1 MMRRQTTMRPTMVKI
16 AVTILLPL
24 AAQAEE
30 PQVFYSS
37 SAEARAFFSLSAAER
52 ATYGTNDE
60 QKIEGEQSAGGVP
73 LSWQDSKARPHFVT
87 VKRIS
92 DGKTF
97 LWTQL
102 DKGTSLKVQ
111 NLEIG
116 FDYEWTAMDHCAKPL
131 GGGRFTVA
139 DVPPRVMEVPFVK
152 NMRDLG
158 GWKGLGGKRVRQG
171 RIYRSAWFDN
181 AARFKS
187 GKNYAI
193 TFSNAPLT
201 EDEKTNYVAGVS
213 VLRDSSRRI
222 LVNQLGLRTDLD
234 IRSPHETHGLPCS
247 PVGEAITFAKCPM
260 LAYGSMKG
268 EEGKRAFAAAFR
280 VLLDE
285 RNYPVDFHCAGGKDR
300 TGTLAFFA
308 NGLLGVSLEDL
319 KRDYEFTVL
328 GTSRKN
334 VNWHRDGMFAKLV
347 EAVEACEGATLT
359 EKFESYFRSCGFT
372 DEDIAKFRAQMLED

>member
-1 MMRRQTTMRPTMVKI
+1 MKSEVFA
-16 AVTILLPL
+16 AVAVLVGWMTPL
-24 AAQAEE
+24 AAQAEGN
-30 PQVFYSS
+30 QMFYSS
-37 SAEARAFFSLSAAER
+37 SAEARAFFALSAAER

-73 LSWQDSKARPHFVT
+73 LSWQDSAARPHFVT

-92 DGKTF
+92 DGRTF

-102 DKGTSLKVQ
+102 DKGTSLRVQ

-268 EEGKRAFAAAFR
+268 EDGKRAFAAAFR

-334 VNWHRDGMFAKLV
+334 INWHRDGMFVKLV

-359 EKFESYFRSCGFT
+359 EKFESYFKSCGFT
-372 DEDIAKFRAQMLED
+372 DEDIAKFRAQMLE

>member
-1 MMRRQTTMRPTMVKI
+1 MNSTMMTVVA
-16 AVTILLPL
+16 AVSLPVAAL
-24 AAQAEE
+24 AAES
-30 PQVFYSS
+30 QVFYSS
-37 SAEARAFFSLSAAER
+37 SAEARAFFALSAAER
-52 ATYGTNDE
+52 AVYGTNDA

-73 LSWQDSKARPHFVT
+73 LSWQDSAARPHFVT
-87 VKRIS
+87 VKRLP

-102 DKGTSLKVQ
+102 DKGTSLRVQ

-116 FDYEWTAMDHCAKPL
+116 FDYEWTAMDHCAKKL

-181 AARFKS
+181 AARFVS

-201 EDEKTNYVAGVS
+201 EDEKTNYVAGVNI
-213 VLRDSSRRI
+213 LRDSSKRV
-222 LVNQLGLRTDLD
+222 LLSQLGLRTDLD

-260 LAYGSMKG
+260 LAYGSMKD

-308 NGLLGVSLEDL
+308 NGILGVSLEDL
-319 KRDYEFTVL
+319 KRDYEFTLL
-328 GTSRKN
+328 GTPRKN
-334 VNWHRDGMFAKLV
+334 VTYHREKMFAKLV
-347 EAVEACEGATLT
+347 EAVEVCEGATLT

-372 DEDIAKFRAQMLED
+372 DEDIARFRAQMLE

>member
-1 MMRRQTTMRPTMVKI
+1 MNSTMMTVVV
-16 AVTILLPL
+16 AVSLPVAAL
-24 AAQAEE
+24 AAES
-30 PQVFYSS
+30 QVFYSS
-37 SAEARAFFSLSAAER
+37 SEEARAFFGLTAAER
-52 ATYGTNDE
+52 ATYGTSDAR
-60 QKIEGEQSAGGVP
+60 KIGTEEQSSGGVP
-73 LSWQDSKARPHFVT
+73 LEWRDSAARPHFVT
-87 VKRIS
+87 VKRLS

-97 LWTQL
+97 LWAQF

-139 DVPPRVMEVPFVK
+139 DVPPRVMTVPFVK

-158 GWKGLGGKRVRQG
+158 GWKGLGGRRVRQG

-181 AARFKS
+181 AARFVS

-201 EDEKTNYVAGVS
+201 EDEKTNYVAGVKI
-213 VLRDSSRRI
+213 LRDSSIRV
-222 LVNQLGLRTDLD
+222 LVSQLGLRTDLD

-247 PVGEAITFAKCPM
+247 PAGEAITFAKCPM
-260 LAYGSMKG
+260 LAYGSMKD

-308 NGLLGVSLEDL
+308 NGSLGVSLEDL
-319 KRDYEFTVL
+319 KRDYEFTLL
-328 GTSRKN
+328 GTPRKN
-334 VNWHRDGMFAKLV
+334 ITHHREKMFAKLV
-347 EAVEACEGATLT
+347 ESVEVCEGASLT

-372 DEDIAKFRAQMLED
+372 DADIAKFRAQMLE

>member
-1 MMRRQTTMRPTMVKI
+1 MKRGVFAAVAVLAVGMMSF
-16 AVTILLPL
+16 AAL
-24 AAQAEE
+24 AAEQ
-30 PQVFYSS
+30 QVFYSS
-37 SAEARAFFSLSAAER
+37 SEEARAFFSLSAAER
-52 ATYGTNDE
+52 ATYGTGDK
-60 QKIEGEQSAGGVP
+60 QKIGGKQSAGGVP

-87 VKRIS
+87 VKRLS

-97 LWTQL
+97 LWTQI
-102 DKGTSLKVQ
+102 DKGTSLKVH

-116 FDYEWTAMDHCAKPL
+116 CDYEWTAMDHAAKPL

-139 DVPPRVMEVPFVK
+139 DVPPRVMTVPFVK

-158 GWKGLGGKRVRQG
+158 GWKGLDGKRVRQG

-201 EDEKTNYVAGVS
+201 EDEKTNYVPGVK
-213 VLRDSSRRI
+213 VVRDSATPRV
-222 LVNQLGLRTDLD
+222 LLGQLGLKTDLD

-247 PVGEAITFAKCPM
+247 PVGESVTFAKCPM

-319 KRDYEFTVL
+319 RRDYEFTLL
-328 GTSRKN
+328 GTPRKN
-334 VNWHRDGMFAKLV
+334 INHHREKMFAKLL
-347 EAVEACEGATLT
+347 ETVEACKGATLT
-359 EKFESYFRSCGFT
+359 EKFEAYFRSCGFT
-372 DEDIAKFRAQMLED
+372 DADIAKFRAQMLE